1 MRTDLLFALLH
12 ALVLWVVLRLLAGLA
27 VSAGAQS
34 LWGLAGAVAGAV
46 LVSSLLLAWFTGTAR
61 LGAGRRVR
69 RLLPAPLVGAAVT
82 VATASLN
89 GATVAQAVVGGL
101 AWVSGAVGALLVL
114 VLLAQRLGRAGSEMS
129 STLGWSGTEPVR

>member
-1 MRTDLLFALLH
+1 MRTDLLLALLH

-46 LVSSLLLAWFTGTAR
+46 LVSTLLLAWLTGTAR
-61 LGAGRRVR
+61 LGTGRRVR

-89 GATVAQAVVGGL
+89 GATAAQALVGGL

-114 VLLAQRLGRAGSEMS
+114 VLLAQRPGRAAGETS
-129 STLGWSGTEPVR
+129 STFGWDGRGPVR